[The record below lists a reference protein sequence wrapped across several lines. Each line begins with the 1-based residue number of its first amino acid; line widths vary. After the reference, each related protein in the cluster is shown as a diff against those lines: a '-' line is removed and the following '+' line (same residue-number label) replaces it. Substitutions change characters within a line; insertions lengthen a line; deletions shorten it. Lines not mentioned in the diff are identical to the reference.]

1 MCRIRVLERLHPGP
15 LARVKCER
23 PGQRLLAHRRT
34 ESGAPHASFLTLLPP
49 SAGEAAP
56 ARPSPAHLS
65 PPPTLPPGP
74 ASAPPRPPLRP
85 HCSGQRHSPG
95 SRNSPR
101 LGQRLTHWRT
111 LMKPSGSSSRLQ
123 RSPTSRRST
132 CGDRARG
139 QGGGGPR
146 KALALFLPLTP
157 GREGRIRVGP
167 TPRWRRGGERAPAA
181 CREYLLA
188 RRLVRRAT
196 GALRR
201 GHAGAAGPGRGARS
215 TGTAVGLG
223 AADPRRGKRAVPKRE
238 RPLAARDPVWLGGSR
253 GRCCLRSPR
262 PRPPLYPAGCRKPP
276 SPIQTSVKLAN
287 ELGNRV
293 TWRALE
299 NPPPAPLAPGSLPA
313 GCLKGTCGL
322 CGQFDREG
330 AQVPCQEPPGPVPS
344 ETSQLPR
351 PVAKVGNQPGALA
364 IIGS

>member
-65 PPPTLPPGP
+65 PPPTLPPGR
-74 ASAPPRPPLRP
+74 AAAPPRPPLRP

-123 RSPTSRRST
+123 RSLTSRRST

-139 QGGGGPR
+139 QGRGGSR
-146 KALALFLPLTP
+146 KALALFLPFTP

-167 TPRWRRGGERAPAA
+167 TPRWRRGGERAPGRAGSTCWRGDLSA
-181 CREYLLA
+181 VRLELSVEDMLA
-188 RRLVRRAT
+188 RR
-196 GALRR
+196 
-201 GHAGAAGPGRGARS
+201 GRGAARGPRGPRWGSGLVTRGGGSELYRS
-215 TGTAVGLG
+215 ASGRPQPGIQAAWVGRGGAAARARRGLG
-223 AADPRRGKRAVPKRE
+223 RRSAPPAAENPRVQFKLLSNSRTN
-238 RPLAARDPVWLGGSR
+238 LAIESR
-253 GRCCLRSPR
+253 GVRLRT
-262 PRPPLYPAGCRKPP
+262 L
-276 SPIQTSVKLAN
+276 L
-287 ELGNRV
+287 
-293 TWRALE
+293 
-299 NPPPAPLAPGSLPA
+299 PPP
-313 GCLKGTCGL
+313 
-322 CGQFDREG
+322 
-330 AQVPCQEPPGPVPS
+330 
-344 ETSQLPR
+344 
-351 PVAKVGNQPGALA
+351 
-364 IIGS
+364 

>member
-1 MCRIRVLERLHPGP
+1 MVSIACLLLSSALCSSPHSHLSSSPLPPPRSGMCRIRVLERLHPGP

-34 ESGAPHASFLTLLPP
+34 ESGAPRASFLTLLPP

-65 PPPTLPPGP
+65 PPPTLPSGP

-167 TPRWRRGGERAPAA
+167 TPRWRRGGERALGA

-201 GHAGAAGPGRGARS
+201 GHAGAAGLGRARGPRGPRWGSGLLTRGGGSELYRSASGRRRPGIQSGWVGRGGAAARARRGRGRRS
-215 TGTAVGLG
+215 TPP
-223 AADPRRGKRAVPKRE
+223 AAENPRVQFKLLSNSRTN
-238 RPLAARDPVWLGGSR
+238 LAIESR
-253 GRCCLRSPR
+253 GVRLRT
-262 PRPPLYPAGCRKPP
+262 L
-276 SPIQTSVKLAN
+276 L
-287 ELGNRV
+287 
-293 TWRALE
+293 
-299 NPPPAPLAPGSLPA
+299 PPP
-313 GCLKGTCGL
+313 
-322 CGQFDREG
+322 
-330 AQVPCQEPPGPVPS
+330 
-344 ETSQLPR
+344 
-351 PVAKVGNQPGALA
+351 
-364 IIGS
+364 